1 MNSATAPKTRPA
13 NPSGTAGRSQDVEIP
28 PECRPGRE
36 TGSRLSYRFHVSIS
50 TLFRTTSPA
59 RLRAAA
65 RAGVV
70 AAATAVPL
78 LAASAALAS
87 NHPYDG
93 EDAGP
98 GLTVLQT
105 LGIYVGI
112 PVGLFLLISFLVVL
126 PGWVR
131 GDRNRREVG
140 WVGQSGATTAP
151 VAPSSPASSS
161 ATAGQSVSAGKA
173 GGTGGASGSW

>member
-1 MNSATAPKTRPA
+1 MRWREPGRARAGSTSGRGWDADDFWPECLPA
-13 NPSGTAGRSQDVEIP
+13 RESGT
-28 PECRPGRE
+28 
-36 TGSRLSYRFHVSIS
+36 RLSYLLSVSIT

-59 RLRAAA
+59 RLRAGA
-65 RAGVV
+65 RAGVL
-70 AAATAVPL
+70 AAATSVPL
-78 LAASAALAS
+78 LAATAALAS
-87 NHPYDG
+87 NHNYDG
-93 EDAGP
+93 EDSGP

-112 PVGLFLLISFLVVL
+112 PLGLFVLIAFLVVL

-140 WVGQSGATTAP
+140 WVGENGATAAAAP
-151 VAPSSPASSS
+151 SDAAPSSSS
-161 ATAGQSVSAGKA
+161 AAAGQSVGAGKS

>member
-1 MNSATAPKTRPA
+1 
-13 NPSGTAGRSQDVEIP
+13 
-28 PECRPGRE
+28 
-36 TGSRLSYRFHVSIS
+36 LSYLFHVSITKLS
-50 TLFRTTSPA
+50 RMTPPA
-59 RLRAAA
+59 RRRAAA
-65 RAGVV
+65 RAGAVV
-70 AAATAVPL
+70 ATAVIPL
-78 LAASAALAS
+78 LAASAAFAD

-105 LGIYVGI
+105 LGIYLGI
-112 PVGLFLLISFLVVL
+112 PIGLFLLIAFLVVL

-140 WVGQSGATTAP
+140 WVGQNGATASDAAATRPGKA
-151 VAPSSPASSS
+151 AGSASSS
-161 ATAGQSVSAGKA
+161 SAQQSVSAGKP